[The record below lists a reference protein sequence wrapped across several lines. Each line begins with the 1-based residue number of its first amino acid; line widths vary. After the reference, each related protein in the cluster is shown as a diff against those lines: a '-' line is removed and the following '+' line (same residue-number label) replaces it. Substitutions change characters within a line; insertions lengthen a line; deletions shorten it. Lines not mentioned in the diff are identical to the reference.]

1 LEVLLQHPLALGLH
15 PLMDFW
21 VCRWELNP
29 MQLVVKTQSMV
40 GWVTLISMMLEM
52 MIAPM
57 LACLLRN

>member
-40 GWVTLISMMLEM
+40 GWVTLM